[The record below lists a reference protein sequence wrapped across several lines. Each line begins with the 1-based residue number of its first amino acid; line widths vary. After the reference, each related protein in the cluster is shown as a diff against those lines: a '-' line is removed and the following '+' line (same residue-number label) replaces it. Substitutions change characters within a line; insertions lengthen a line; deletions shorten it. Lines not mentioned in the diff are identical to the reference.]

1 MKSKLIAKT
10 LGLFTMVIMGF
21 TAPMAHAN
29 DWQDDDDRN
38 DRYSERED
46 ARDANL
52 MQMWREGFRLSKL
65 VNDRQDQQLDRI
77 LASVEADRLSKAKF
91 IKLMQE
97 QNSIRSM
104 ESRFMDDQILSEREF
119 QRLNQSLD
127 VAQRNIQVARSNHG
141 GQQYSYSPRSWSP
154 N

>member
-10 LGLFTMVIMGF
+10 LGLLTMAIIGF
-21 TAPMAHAN
+21 TAPAHAN

-38 DRYSERED
+38 DRYSERDE
-46 ARDANL
+46 ARDAAL
-52 MQMWREGFRLSKL
+52 IQMWREGFRLSKL

-104 ESRFMDDQILSEREF
+104 ESRFMDDQTLSEREF
-119 QRLNQSLD
+119 QRLNQTLD
-127 VAQRNIQVARSNHG
+127 VAQRNIQVAGSNHG
-141 GQQYSYSPRSWSP
+141 RPQYSYSQRSWSP
-154 N
+154 H

>member
-10 LGLFTMVIMGF
+10 LGLLTMAIIGF
-21 TAPMAHAN
+21 TAPAHAN

-38 DRYSERED
+38 DRYSERDE
-46 ARDANL
+46 ARDATL
-52 MQMWREGFRLSKL
+52 IQMWREGFRLSKL

-104 ESRFMDDQILSEREF
+104 ESRFMDDQILNEREF

-127 VAQRNIQVARSNHG
+127 VAQRNIQVAKSNHG
-141 GQQYSYSPRSWSP
+141 RPQYSYSQRSWSP
-154 N
+154 H

>member
-1 MKSKLIAKT
+1 MKSKLIANT
-10 LGLFTMVIMGF
+10 LGLLTMAVISF
-21 TAPMAHAN
+21 ATPAHAN

-38 DRYSERED
+38 DRYSERDE
-46 ARDANL
+46 ARDATL
-52 MQMWREGFRLSKL
+52 IQMWREGFRLSKL

-104 ESRFMDDQILSEREF
+104 ESRFMDDQVLSEREF

-127 VAQRNIQVARSNHG
+127 VAQRNIQVARSNHERA
-141 GQQYSYSPRSWSP
+141 QYSYSQRSWSP